1 MDIRVLKYFVQV
13 ARDQSFTKAAEHL
26 YVSQPALSKMIR
38 KLENEVGVSL
48 VDVQP
53 GGVQLTDYGRELFQ
67 RAVPLLAE
75 FDSLVNFVEHAHD
88 RPSGLLRVG
97 VTPMIATL
105 YMVDIVTRFNAV
117 YPDIEFQI
125 IEDGT
130 VALRR
135 QLLDANLDLAL
146 CIVGRE
152 PSPELRDTV
161 LLEEE
166 MVAVLSVDNT
176 LTQCDS
182 LHFSQ
187 LAEQPLNLYT
197 KYSALAE
204 QIQERCVKAGFLPK
218 INITSSK
225 VNFMLQ
231 MTEHNRGIS
240 LLPRPYALRS
250 IRPNLKVVPCT
261 EPFPWQVCL
270 TRNKHMYQSYIAQLF
285 EDFVQTYFGE
295 HSVSGEKSEPEDA
308 GQP

>member
-13 ARDQSFTKAAEHL
+13 ARDRSFTKAEEHL

-38 KLENEVGVSL
+38 KLEDEVGVAL
-48 VDVQP
+48 VDVRP
-53 GGVQLTDYGRELFQ
+53 GGVFLTDYGQELFR

-75 FDSLVNFVEHAHD
+75 FDSLSNFVDRAHEA
-88 RPSGLLRVG
+88 PSGLLRVG
-97 VTPMIATL
+97 VAPMIASL
-105 YMVDIVTRFNAV
+105 YMVDIVTQFNAV

-146 CIVGRE
+146 CITGRE
-152 PSPELRDTV
+152 PTPGLEDTV

-166 MVAVLSVDNT
+166 MVAVVSVDSP
-176 LTQCDS
+176 LARYDA
-182 LHFSQ
+182 LRFSQ
-187 LAEQPLNLYT
+187 LAGQSFNLYT

-204 QIQERCVKAGFLPK
+204 QIQDRCVKAGFLPK

-250 IRPNLKVVPCT
+250 VRPGLKIIPFS
-261 EPFPWQVCL
+261 EPFPWQVCI
-270 TRNKHMYQSYIAQLF
+270 TRNERVYQPYIAQLL
-285 EDFVQTYFGE
+285 ERFVLAYFQ
-295 HSVSGEKSEPEDA
+295 EKKP
-308 GQP
+308 